1 MQSEIL
7 EETNQVRQNC
17 GYFFIDGW
25 SILTANGKET
35 FSFLQTQTTN
45 DALQLEVGQGQ
56 ASAVTDRQARLIAN
70 FSIHRIAKN
79 EAWLLSENSQTLYDH
94 LESYHFRENV
104 TFKKIEQSLLTL
116 QGPKSTLVLKKL
128 FTSLP
133 EKPNAVVRQ
142 EVEGKLFVI
151 IKKTLTGEEG
161 FILCYPQDLK
171 EEFLQKF
178 LGTNKKVSPVKIG
191 KQAQEILRIEAG
203 IPVFGKDMDGKN
215 ILPETGLEH
224 SCVSYNKGCYIGQ
237 EVIARI

>member
-1 MQSEIL
+1 MQPTTL
-7 EETNQVRQNC
+7 EEINQVRHSC
-17 GYFFIDGW
+17 GFFFMDGW

-70 FSIHRIAKN
+70 FSIHRIAEN
-79 EAWLLSENSQTLYDH
+79 DAWLLSENSQTLHDH
-94 LESYHFRENV
+94 LESYHFREDI
-104 TFKKIEQSLLTL
+104 TFKKIEQSLLAL
-116 QGPKSTLVLKKL
+116 QGPKSTLVLEKL

-161 FILCYPQDLK
+161 FILCYPRELS
-171 EEFLQKF
+171 L
-178 LGTNKKVSPVKIG
+178 IH
-191 KQAQEILRIEAG
+191 I
-203 IPVFGKDMDGKN
+203 
-215 ILPETGLEH
+215 
-224 SCVSYNKGCYIGQ
+224 
-237 EVIARI
+237 